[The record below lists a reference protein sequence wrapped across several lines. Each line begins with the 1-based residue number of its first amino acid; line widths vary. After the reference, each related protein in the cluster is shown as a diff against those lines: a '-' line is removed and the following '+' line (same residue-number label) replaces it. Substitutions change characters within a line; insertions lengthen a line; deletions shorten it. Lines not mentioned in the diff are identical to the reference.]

1 MVTILAKM
9 LINIDK
15 SISFSLIKTCL
26 SQKQKAYKKT
36 NLSAL
41 SVNAEASFLLQ
52 KESIKKYN

>member
-26 SQKQKAYKKT
+26 LQKHKAYKKPT
-36 NLSAL
+36 YQL
-41 SVNAEASFLLQ
+41 
-52 KESIKKYN
+52 